1 MKGRRRLL
9 AVAQVLAAAGL
20 TIVASQAMAQGVGFL
35 TEQERLASYCA
46 GVSETRMRELDEFLK
61 NKCAGSDRKECRDG
75 LDDLVRAQRMD
86 RRLWGYLT
94 GQIFTSKEQGPKEK
108 ALSQKEMARGSD
120 DWLACKRRRPDQ
132 RADDL
137 LICRESQGCLID
149 ARFSFLPP

>member
-1 MKGRRRLL
+1 MSATQR
-9 AVAQVLAAAGL
+9 
-20 TIVASQAMAQGVGFL
+20 QGVL
-35 TEQERLASYCA
+35 L
-46 GVSETRMRELDEFLK
+46 RELDEFLK

>member
-9 AVAQVLAAAGL
+9 AVTQVLAAAGL

-108 ALSQKEMARGSD
+108 ELSQKEMARGSD